1 MRELDLSAVLQRSE
15 LTEREALFVAAILK
29 GMTPEAAA
37 AQAGYKATGGYVYEV
52 LDRPSVAAAIEN
64 ALRRRLVSHGAVVAI
79 DRLITTALTGSGTG
93 PSIDA
98 SKFLAGLSGYVA
110 PKAVDARPLGDVLAD
125 VSLDELRA
133 IIDKREASAAQR
145 AKPVD
150 ATVLAL
156 EDDKLLNL
164 LD

>member
-1 MRELDLSAVLQRSE
+1 MAMPSE
-15 LTEREALFVAAILK
+15 LTDKERRFVKAICDGADIQDAMDLAGFASGTGYGAQLLRRPLVVAAIDSELRFRIASK
-29 GMTPEAAA
+29 GA
-37 AQAGYKATGGYVYEV
+37 
-52 LDRPSVAAAIEN
+52 VAA
-64 ALRRRLVSHGAVVAI
+64 V
-79 DRLITTALTGSGTG
+79 DRMVKTASGQATSTG
-93 PSIDA
+93 PQVDA
-98 SKFLAGLSGYVA
+98 AKFLAGLAGYVA
-110 PKAVDARPLGDVLAD
+110 PKAADVRDVGDVLAD

-150 ATVLAL
+150 ATVLTI

>member
-1 MRELDLSAVLQRSE
+1 MLQRSE
-15 LTEREALFVAAILK
+15 LTELETRFVAAILK

-37 AQAGYKATGGYVYEV
+37 EHAGYKGTGGYVYEV
-52 LDRPSVAAAIEN
+52 LERPGVAAAIEN
-64 ALRRRLVSHGAVVAI
+64 ALRRRLISHGAVVAI
-79 DRLITTALTGSGTG
+79 DRLITTAQTGSGTG

-110 PKAVDARPLGDVLAD
+110 PKAAEVRPLGDVLAD

-150 ATVLAL
+150 ATVIEAQ
-156 EDDKLLNL
+156 DDKLLNL